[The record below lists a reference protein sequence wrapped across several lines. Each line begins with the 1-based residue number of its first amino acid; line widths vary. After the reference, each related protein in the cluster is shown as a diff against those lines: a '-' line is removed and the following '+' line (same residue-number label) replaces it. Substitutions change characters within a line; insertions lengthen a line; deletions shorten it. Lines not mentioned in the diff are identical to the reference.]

1 MLPPMR
7 KKSIA
12 EVLLLL
18 FAALPFVILF
28 GLMSFGI
35 VRTYRNSTASME
47 PTLPV
52 GSRMVT
58 IPTNHASRGD
68 IVAFIYPLDPQ
79 VSFGKR
85 VVAVGGDEVEIR
97 AKQLFVN
104 GKEVSERYATHS
116 DSNTYPHDLN
126 LPEPYRSRD
135 WFGPF
140 RVPAGT
146 YFVLGD
152 NRDAS
157 SDSRYWGTVP
167 QQNIIGRVVL
177 VFSSSRGFWRP

>member
-1 MLPPMR
+1 MLPAMR
-7 KKSIA
+7 RKSAA
-12 EVLLLL
+12 EVLLLVL
-18 FAALPFVILF
+18 AALPFVVLF
-28 GLMSFGI
+28 GAFSFGFL
-35 VRTYRNSTASME
+35 RTYRNTTASME
-47 PTLPV
+47 PTLPL

-58 IPTNHASRGD
+58 IRTNNVRRGD

-85 VVAVGGDEVEIR
+85 VVAFGGDEVEIR
-97 AKQLFVN
+97 AKQLIVN
-104 GKEVSERYATHS
+104 GKEVSERYAAHA
-116 DSNTYPHDLN
+116 DSVTYPHDLN

-152 NRDAS
+152 NRDRS
-157 SDSRYWGTVP
+157 SDSRFWGTVP
-167 QQNIIGRVVL
+167 QQNIVGRVVMA
-177 VFSSSRGFWRP
+177 FSWSRGFWKP